1 MNTRLRRSTI
11 LWQVI
16 LSAPFLHGVMNG
28 PALAADWIREPHRQT
43 DQNHGP
49 QGHQEEASGQNGTTE
64 PLRIVTSLPDYAWA
78 AREIGGDL
86 VRVDA
91 IAKGNQDAH
100 FVRPRPSYSLLLR
113 DADLFVT
120 TGLDL
125 ELWVP
130 TLLDAAGNRAVL
142 EGGAGYVAAWPGIEL
157 LQIPTTLSRSEGD
170 VHIYGNPH
178 IHTEPL
184 NMILIARNILAGL
197 ERVDPANSETY
208 RQRELA
214 LEDRLHRRLFGDEL
228 VDLLGGETLA
238 RLARSGRLHD
248 FLESKE
254 YPAGSGRTL
263 ADRIGGWLRTAA
275 PLRGRKIIG
284 YHKNWIYF
292 GNRFGLDF
300 VGYIEPKPGIPPT
313 PRHVETMIDLIRNQ
327 GIRVIL
333 SANYFDPV
341 KPQSI
346 ADRTGARLVV
356 VPLSTTGEPGVDS
369 YENLIDTWISRLV
382 AAFQESEDV
391 R

>member
-1 MNTRLRRSTI
+1 MYLIIRPVVCTMLLGI
-11 LWQVI
+11 GMI
-16 LSAPFLHGVMNG
+16 AAG
-28 PALAADWIREPHRQT
+28 AAAADDGIHV
-43 DQNHGP
+43 
-49 QGHQEEASGQNGTTE
+49 
-64 PLRIVTSLPDYAWA
+64 VTSLPDYAWA
-78 AREIGGDL
+78 AHEIGGDL

-91 IAKGNQDAH
+91 IARGNQDAH

-113 DADLFVT
+113 DAELFVT

-130 TLLDAAGNRAVL
+130 TLLDAAGNAKVL
-142 EGGAGYVAAWPGIEL
+142 EGGPGYVAAWPGIDMLEV
-157 LQIPTTLSRSEGD
+157 PTTLSRSEGD

-184 NMILIARNILAGL
+184 NMVAIARNILAGL

-208 RQRELA
+208 RRRELV
-214 LEDRLHRRLFGDEL
+214 LEDRLYRRLFGDEL
-228 VDLLGGETLA
+228 VELLGGETLA
-238 RLARSGRLHD
+238 RLARGGRLHE
-248 FLESKE
+248 FLEGKE

-263 ADRIGGWLRTAA
+263 ADRLGGWLGTAA

-284 YHKNWIYF
+284 YHKNWAYF

-333 SANYFDPV
+333 SANYFDPA
-341 KPQSI
+341 KPRAI
-346 ADRTGARLVV
+346 ADRTGARVV
-356 VPLSTTGEPGVDS
+356 IVPLSTGGEPGVDS
-369 YENLIDTWISRLV
+369 YETLIDTWITRLLT
-382 AAFQESEDV
+382 AFRESEGE
-391 R
+391 